1 MTVGPPARERAVK
14 AFPSAASAAD
24 SGAAAAASPASSVV
38 VVCGVAPF
46 AGSVAGGAVRP
57 AAFLLHWHF
66 AALRAGGLALV
77 FAGASDVLVPVWSR
91 ACPAV
96 ACISGRDWDCPCSA
110 EPADREV
117 YFPLRERRV
126 VDWRCVPG

>member
-1 MTVGPPARERAVK
+1 M
-14 AFPSAASAAD
+14 AD
-24 SGAAAAASPASSVV
+24 SGAAAAASPASFVV

-57 AAFLLHWHF
+57 AAFLLHWNF
-66 AALRAGGLALV
+66 GALGAGGLALV
-77 FAGASDVLVPVWSR
+77 FAGASDALVPVWSR

-96 ACISGRDWDCPCSA
+96 GCISGRDWDCPCSA

-117 YFPLRERRV
+117 
-126 VDWRCVPG
+126 